1 MKIQCCFCKHICC
14 NPKFDE
20 MLDCEIAL
28 EESGKP
34 KCYQS
39 KVKPFYLFELETDG
53 EVCKSYLKRLK
64 MKEYV
69 LCEKITIKNNI
80 EANEII
86 KSFYNL
92 FRNFTFGTQNYQ
104 NLISRTEKFLFY
116 EEDKKHNI
124 SYDVPFENFMS
135 SAKEEWDDRPRT

>member
-14 NPKFDE
+14 NHEYDE

-34 KCYQS
+34 KCYQNNFD
-39 KVKPFYLFELETDG
+39 KFKLEQNE
-53 EVCKSYLKRLK
+53 EVCKSYFKAFNEEYGLYERLS
-64 MKEYV
+64 M
-69 LCEKITIKNNI
+69 KNNLI

-86 KSFYNL
+86 TSFYNL

-116 EEDKKHNI
+116 EENKKHNI

-135 SAKEEWDDRPRT
+135 SAKEEWDDRLRT